1 MSCCFFQI
9 VFFLG
14 YEFIFIL
21 SHRIHGTCKF
31 GKWVSIYLGDGNSKL
46 FSPLGKW
53 SNLTNTY
60 IICFKMGWFN
70 HQLDTIV
77 PWMRRSQIHV
87 AFATSVRDTGTQP
100 EGMMEW
106 WKCHRFLVRRYILKT
121 KGKAKGEV
129 ILKGFFL
136 YLFIGFMMKS
146 WWKMWFLSFLLK
158 PDRYGDDLSKVLAAV
173 VIKKFTEFYSSI
185 LTLYDPDQPW
195 L

>member
-1 MSCCFFQI
+1 MSKVNIYIC
-9 VFFLG
+9 
-14 YEFIFIL
+14 
-21 SHRIHGTCKF
+21 
-31 GKWVSIYLGDGNSKL
+31 IYLGDGNSKL

-60 IICFKMGWFN
+60 IIFFKIGWFN
-70 HQLDTIV
+70 HQLDSIV

-106 WKCHRFLVRRYILKT
+106 WKCHGFLVRRYILET

-129 ILKGFFL
+129 ILKGFL
-136 YLFIGFMMKS
+136 LIGFMMKS
-146 WWKMWFLSFLLK
+146 WWKIWCLSFLLK
-158 PDRYGDDLSKVLAAV
+158 PDRYGDDPSKVLAAV
-173 VIKKFTEFYSSI
+173 VIKKFTEFYLSI
-185 LTLYDPDQPW
+185 LTLHDPDQPW